1 MAMYR
6 WLCCVM
12 VVCLSAC
19 GEDDAA
25 ATKPAADMAQADMS
39 APDQPATDMPDAPD
53 QGAPDQGAPDQ
64 DAPDQ
69 GALDM
74 EPDQSA
80 PDMDAPDLPPADMG
94 GPPAVYVGA
103 GDVYQPGPLAVR
115 RRAVAARM
123 NAAPA
128 AMEIWAPE
136 QPGGYPLVVF
146 QHGFL
151 LANVT
156 YYDALLSHVASHGF
170 VVVAPRMYA
179 ADGNPIGK
187 PSTTDEAMLAA
198 DVRRWAAQQAGAVV
212 GYTIRPELLALA
224 GHSRGGKVNARQ
236 LVAEPTAADAVIGID
251 PVDGTGGPF
260 GGDSRVVSGAFT
272 YQAPSLII
280 GSGLGAE
287 PLNNFAPACAP
298 TGDNH
303 VQFYNAAPAPAWHAT
318 VTDYGHLDM
327 LNDNTQGCG
336 IPCSSCKAGETR
348 APMRRTTAGLMVAFL
363 RAELQGDASARGLL
377 TQPRSAPAS
386 FAHEAK

>member
-1 MAMYR
+1 MM
-6 WLCCVM
+6 
-12 VVCLSAC
+12 VCLSAC
-19 GEDDAA
+19 GEDDAS

-39 APDQPATDMPDAPD
+39 SPDQPAADMTD
-53 QGAPDQGAPDQ
+53 APDQ

-69 GALDM
+69 DVPDQGAPDMAPDQGDLDMDALDM
-74 EPDQSA
+74 APDQGDL
-80 PDMDAPDLPPADMG
+80 DMDAPDMAPADMG
-94 GPPAVYVGA
+94 GQPTLYVGT
-103 GDVYQPGPLAVR
+103 GDVYRPGPLAVR

-123 NAAPA
+123 SGAPA
-128 AMEIWAPE
+128 AMEVWAPE
-136 QPGGYPLVVF
+136 QPGGYPLVIF

-187 PSTTDEAMLAA
+187 PSTTEEAMLAA

-212 GYTIRPELLALA
+212 GYTIRPELLALV

-251 PVDGTGGPF
+251 PVDGTGGPL
-260 GGDSRVVSGAFT
+260 GGDTRVISGAFT
-272 YQAPSLII
+272 YQAPTLII
-280 GSGLGAE
+280 GTGLGPEA
-287 PLNNFAPACAP
+287 LGLFAPACAP
-298 TGDNH
+298 AGDNH

-336 IPCSSCKAGETR
+336 IPCSSCKAGESR
-348 APMRRTTAGLMVAFL
+348 APMRLTTAGLMVAFL
-363 RAELQGDASARGLL
+363 RAELQGDTSASALL
-377 TQPRSAPAS
+377 TQPRNAPAS
-386 FAHEAK
+386 FTHEAK